1 MMSEVPFLGE
11 PAVTAA
17 LYLAGAL
24 PAPEQAAFEAY
35 LVAGGRAYDDALR
48 EMGAATVAL
57 GRLFPAPPVDPA
69 LRDALLRR
77 IASSGCE
84 QATPLRRQLQSR
96 EAAPAGYVLRRA
108 DEGGWE
114 DTAVPGVRVRVLST
128 DAAADRF
135 TALVRMRP
143 GAAYP
148 AHRHASPEECFVL
161 EGDLC
166 HGSQVM
172 RAGDYQLAPA
182 GSDHGPQA
190 TTDGCLLLIHSSLS
204 DVQISCGGAEEGDR
218 IQRK

>member
-11 PAVTAA
+11 PAETAA

-35 LVAGGRAYDDALR
+35 LAAGGRAYDDALR

-57 GRLFPAPPVDPA
+57 GRLFPATPVDPA

-77 IASSGCE
+77 VASSGGD
-84 QATPLRRQLQSR
+84 QATPLRRQLQGR
-96 EAAPAGYVLRRA
+96 DADPAGRVLRRA
-108 DEGGWE
+108 EEGGWE
-114 DTAVPGVRVRVLST
+114 DTAVPGVRLRVLST
-128 DAAADRF
+128 DAAADRY
-135 TALVRMRP
+135 TALVRMLP
-143 GAAYP
+143 GATYP
-148 AHRHASPEECFVL
+148 AHRHGGPEECFVL
-161 EGDLC
+161 KGDLR

-172 RAGDYQLAPA
+172 RAGDYEWAPA

-204 DVQISCGGAEEGDR
+204 DLQT
-218 IQRK
+218 